1 MAWSEWRS
9 VWRLSIDYDEISDD
23 PYAMLHTALE
33 NEEEARDFL
42 GGSW

>member
-1 MAWSEWRS
+1 MEYRIE
-9 VWRLSIDYDEISDD
+9 LSMPQIDYDEISDD
-23 PYAMLHTALE
+23 PYVMLQTALD

>member
-1 MAWSEWRS
+1 MRS

-23 PYAMLHTALE
+23 PYVMLQTALD